1 MNTLNRI
8 GLIFV
13 IIGIIGFYFLFGY
26 CIYTHF
32 GLLATCI
39 YSVSTITVFG
49 GCLISIAGDSI

>member
-13 IIGIIGFYFLFGY
+13 FIGIIGFYFLFGY
-26 CIYTHF
+26 CIYTYF

-39 YSVSTITVFG
+39 YSASTIIVFG
-49 GCLISIAGDSI
+49 GCLILIADDPI